1 MDQAGKPYGFLST
14 DVAPLLPGANDAERW
29 QLVSSS
35 LQQVAAG
42 NKAEIER
49 LFGSPL
55 VLTPPGSRPLE
66 RWQEEVWQYSITERV
81 EGGVQSAVACFHL
94 NVCFRGGR
102 FSRLAIQPA
111 YNVTC
116 DELGIDQ
123 SSLDSL

>member
-1 MDQAGKPYGFLST
+1 MEVEELDQAGKPYGFLST

-42 NKAEIER
+42 NKAELER

-55 VLTPPGSRPLE
+55 VLTPPGSRSLE

-94 NVCFRGGR
+94 NVCFRDGKL
-102 FSRLAIQPA
+102 SRISIQPVR
-111 YNVTC
+111 NVSLS
-116 DELGIDQ
+116 ELG
-123 SSLDSL
+123 LD